1 MDQKKTET
9 GPMTRVRNDRGGA
22 SLGTEGGRILP
33 ADAAD
38 AGWVPGPGSH
48 THTAAEPAGRHWAC
62 ALEQSLGAVATEAG
76 APRSPRSA
84 VRGAMATDACAPP
97 ERSPAH
103 CT

>member
-9 GPMTRVRNDRGGA
+9 GPVTRVRNDRGGA

-48 THTAAEPAGRHWAC
+48 A
-62 ALEQSLGAVATEAG
+62 QS
-76 APRSPRSA
+76 S
-84 VRGAMATDACAPP
+84 
-97 ERSPAH
+97 
-103 CT
+103 